1 MFYHVSVLWYK
12 HLGCWEN
19 TRKSW
24 KSLAYWLVIFNFFSC
39 SPNIPRVYIREQR
52 HGKHVLLLN
61 DHYLSRV
68 WSGVSFWKSHS
79 FISIIC
85 CDILLIIQHPMQNPD
100 DPEST
105 KRFQE
110 LGHAYKRI
118 TSGTLTQSLV
128 FFHIHIF
135 FIIIII
141 VLTIFIYLKKIKKN
155 I

>member
-1 MFYHVSVLWYK
+1 
-12 HLGCWEN
+12 
-19 TRKSW
+19 
-24 KSLAYWLVIFNFFSC
+24 
-39 SPNIPRVYIREQR
+39 
-52 HGKHVLLLN
+52 
-61 DHYLSRV
+61 
-68 WSGVSFWKSHS
+68 
-79 FISIIC
+79 
-85 CDILLIIQHPMQNPD
+85 MQNPD